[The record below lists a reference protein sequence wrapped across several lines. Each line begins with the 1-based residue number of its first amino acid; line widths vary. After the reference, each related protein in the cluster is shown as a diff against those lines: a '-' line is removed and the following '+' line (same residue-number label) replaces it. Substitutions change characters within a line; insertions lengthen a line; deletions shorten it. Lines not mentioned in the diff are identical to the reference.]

1 MVTLDELVPLVINLP
16 SLEELKAA
24 AERQIAVLNQQKTKL
39 DGIATDLKALI
50 ERYNAQKSYLGHAA
64 HWYGEQEWWLK
75 LTVTIVAAGI
85 GILLYIPA
93 IISIALSLAFSFL
106 LIDHYNVASTRDRL
120 ISEDLVAQN
129 HSVETM
135 LNLLNGTREN
145 LEKGL
150 KSLCKMNQDM
160 GAENIRLRQNVDTVT
175 RQVEEVKVMNTS
187 LQATIKNFEANEKKL
202 NLQLIAMSE
211 ELKKY
216 EDMVGDSTRSFT
228 TNNAVFQKTTNLMV
242 ENSKELSTYTEQLQQ
257 HLRQFPA
264 MPGSA
269 HSSTHSSPEDSLSK
283 QGTANSAIALRNAQ
297 NLQKEI
303 KDVDTSDDYLSALE
317 SQAQSLSPPRTKGH
331 K

>member
-1 MVTLDELVPLVINLP
+1 METLEELVPLVINPP

-39 DGIATDLKALI
+39 DGIATDLKDLI

-85 GILLYIPA
+85 GILLYIPT

-150 KSLCKMNQDM
+150 KSLCKMNQEM
-160 GAENIRLRQNVDTVT
+160 GTENMRLRQNVDIVT
-175 RQVEEVKVMNTS
+175 RQVEEVKVINTN
-187 LQATIKNFEANEKKL
+187 LQTTIKKFEANEQRL

-216 EDMVGDSTRSFT
+216 EDMVGDSTRSFAT
-228 TNNAVFQKTTNLMV
+228 SNAVFQKTTHAMV
-242 ENSKELSTYTEQLQQ
+242 ENSKELSTYTQQLQQ

-269 HSSTHSSPEDSLSK
+269 HSSPEDSSSK
-283 QGTANSAIALRNAQ
+283 QVAENSAMALRNAQ
-297 NLQKEI
+297 RLQKEI
-303 KDVDTSDDYLSALE
+303 NDFDTSDDYLSALE
-317 SQAQSLSPPRTKGH
+317 SQAQSLSPPRIKGH